1 SILMEEG
8 GCMDSKENM
17 EKQLG
22 ADHDENMEEGPGLYE
37 QYQELPAN
45 HYGFFKGLNQKPCNV
60 PSTHNRLTIAIV
72 DDEAFTLDIG
82 KKFVDGVKKQ
92 QQDYV
97 ISATLYQFPQDIP
110 QFKSDLERGYI
121 NGILTDH
128 DMPVMTGSELIQYV
142 RQATKNANINN
153 IPILLNS
160 AATTP
165 NQKMLTDYEVQF
177 AEKPITAMNVKSQ
190 LVEPVINYD
199 RELKAQNSLKH

>member
-1 SILMEEG
+1 MEEG

-22 ADHDENMEEGPGLYE
+22 ADHDENMEEGPGLHE
-37 QYQELPAN
+37 QYQQLPAN
-45 HYGFFKGLNQKPCNV
+45 HYGFFKELRQKPCNV
-60 PSTHNRLTIAIV
+60 PSLNNRLTIAIV

-82 KKFVDGVKKQ
+82 KMLVDGVKKQ

-97 ISATLYQFPQDIP
+97 ISTTLYQFPKDIP

-128 DMPVMTGSELIQYV
+128 DMPVMTGSELIDYV
-142 RQATKNANINN
+142 RKATKNDHINN

-160 AATTP
+160 ADTTP
-165 NQKMLTDYEVQF
+165 SKKMLTDYEVQF
-177 AEKPITAMNVKSQ
+177 AKKPINSTDVKAKLIDPLIS
-190 LVEPVINYD
+190 YD
-199 RELKAQNSLKH
+199 QTLKNQHTLKH

>member
-1 SILMEEG
+1 M
-8 GCMDSKENM
+8 
-17 EKQLG
+17 
-22 ADHDENMEEGPGLYE
+22 
-37 QYQELPAN
+37 
-45 HYGFFKGLNQKPCNV
+45 
-60 PSTHNRLTIAIV
+60 

-160 AATTP
+160 ADTTP
-165 NQKMLTDYEVQF
+165 SQKMLSDYEVQF
-177 AEKPITAMNVKSQ
+177 AKKPITAMNVKSQ

-199 RELKAQNSLKH
+199 RELKSQNSLKH

>member
-1 SILMEEG
+1 MI
-8 GCMDSKENM
+8 
-17 EKQLG
+17 
-22 ADHDENMEEGPGLYE
+22 GLF
-37 QYQELPAN
+37 L
-45 HYGFFKGLNQKPCNV
+45 V
-60 PSTHNRLTIAIV
+60 M
-72 DDEAFTLDIG
+72 
-82 KKFVDGVKKQ
+82 
-92 QQDYV
+92 
-97 ISATLYQFPQDIP
+97 
-110 QFKSDLERGYI
+110 KSPW
-121 NGILTDH
+121 ILTDH

-165 NQKMLTDYEVQF
+165 SQKMLTDYEVQF